1 MTLSLEERVTRT
13 VNRLAVLERLLELEG
28 TEGADDCDH
37 EDAVRAGIWEMI
49 RASYEDLEPIGHAPG
64 AIANWVPD
72 PDEQPEPDETG
83 GERTAPPAAG

>member
-1 MTLSLEERVTRT
+1 MTIDERIGRT
-13 VNRLAVLERLLELEG
+13 VNRLAVVERLLELEV

-49 RASYEDLEPIGHAPG
+49 RASYEDLEPIGHAPD

-72 PDEQPEPDETG
+72 PDDPVGPHTV
-83 GERTAPPAAG
+83 PPTSS